1 LDVGGFDAGHKL
13 LLLASIA
20 YGIDAKPEDILIEG
34 LEGIT
39 PLEIEFAQ
47 EFGYKLKLLTIAK
60 NEGNEVELRVHL
72 AYIKEDEMIAKIDGV
87 MNGVSVIGDKVGE
100 TLYYGAGAGGD
111 ATASAVISDIIEI
124 ARNAKSSP
132 ILGFKNEIKTKLT
145 LKKSDDIITKYYV
158 RLQVSDEVGVLAE
171 VSKIFGSFNISIE
184 KMLQKPHDD
193 DSEKATLLLSTH
205 HCREKDLKDSIIE
218 LKKHTCILQQP
229 FFIRIEE

>member
-1 LDVGGFDAGHKL
+1 MNGTCNYILTRMSKEDIDYQSVLDDAQRLGYAEADPTLDVGGFDAGHKL
-13 LLLASIA
+13 LILASIA

-39 PLEIEFAQ
+39 PLEIEFAR

-60 NEGNEVELRVHL
+60 NIGNEVELRVHL

-132 ILGFKNEIKTKLT
+132 MLGFSSEIKNKFT
-145 LKKSDDIITKYYV
+145 LKKSDDITTKYYI
-158 RLQVSDEVGVLAE
+158 RLQVSDEVGVLSE
-171 VSKIFGSFNISIE
+171 VSTIFGRFNISIE
-184 KMLQKPHDD
+184 KMLQKPIDIY
-193 DSEKATLLLSTH
+193 ENTA
-205 HCREKDLKDSIIE
+205 I
-218 LKKHTCILQQP
+218 
-229 FFIRIEE
+229 